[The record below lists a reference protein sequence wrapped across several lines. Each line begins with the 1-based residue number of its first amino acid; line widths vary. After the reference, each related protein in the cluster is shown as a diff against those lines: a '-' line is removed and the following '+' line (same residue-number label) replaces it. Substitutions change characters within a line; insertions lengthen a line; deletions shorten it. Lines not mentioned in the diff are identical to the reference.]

1 VDVDVGSSRAG
12 DSVALRAQVDPDL
25 RSLSGRARA
34 ARGDLEKALALAADL
49 GGELPV
55 PATGH
60 TLRLWES
67 LATLGAADLTVARV
81 VEPHLDALA
90 ILAEAEHT
98 GFAVGAVWGVFAAEG
113 GERLRAT
120 PSDEREWT
128 LTGTKLWCSLAD
140 RISHALV
147 TAWVDDSRRGLFA
160 VDLRH
165 PGVQHQAGHAPWAAR
180 GLVQVRST
188 GLEFDQV
195 EARPVGAPGWYLER
209 PGFAWGG
216 IGVAAVWYG
225 GAVAVARRLR
235 EASTHREPD
244 QIALAH
250 LGAVDVALDRA
261 RAVLVEAASVVDG
274 PLVSAEIA
282 ARLALRAR
290 QVVADTVEEVLLRAG
305 HALGPGPLA
314 TEGEHAGRVS
324 DLSLYVRQH
333 HAERDAAALG
343 RSVLSDPS
351 EGEWAWW

>member
-1 VDVDVGSSRAG
+1 MGSTRAG
-12 DSVALRAQVDPDL
+12 DSVTLRAPANPDL

-81 VEPHLDALA
+81 VEPHLDAVA
-90 ILAEAEHT
+90 ILAEAGQEAPT
-98 GFAVGAVWGVFAAEG
+98 GGGVWGVFAAEG
-113 GERLRAT
+113 GARLRAD
-120 PSDEREWT
+120 PSGRGGWT
-128 LTGTKLWCSLAD
+128 LTGSKPWCSLGD
-140 RISHALV
+140 RISRALV
-147 TAWVDDSRRGLFA
+147 TAWVDDTRRGLFA
-160 VDLRH
+160 VDLDQ
-165 PGVQHQAGHAPWAAR
+165 PGVRHQAGSAPWAAR

-188 GLEFDQV
+188 GLDFDQV
-195 EARPVGAPGWYLER
+195 EAVPVGAPGWYLER

-235 EASTHREPD
+235 EAATHREPD

-250 LGAVDVALDRA
+250 LGAVDVALARA
-261 RAVLVEAASVVDG
+261 RALLVEAASVVDG
-274 PLVSAEIA
+274 PRVAREDA
-282 ARLALRAR
+282 ARLALRVR
-290 QVVADTVEEVLLRAG
+290 QAVADTVDEVVMRAG
-305 HALGPGPLA
+305 HALGPAPLA

>member
-1 VDVDVGSSRAG
+1 M
-12 DSVALRAQVDPDL
+12 
-25 RSLSGRARA
+25 SGC
-34 ARGDLEKALALAADL
+34 
-49 GGELPV
+49 
-55 PATGH
+55 
-60 TLRLWES
+60 
-67 LATLGAADLTVARV
+67 
-81 VEPHLDALA
+81 EP
-90 ILAEAEHT
+90 
-98 GFAVGAVWGVFAAEG
+98 
-113 GERLRAT
+113 T
-120 PSDEREWT
+120 PSDEGEWT
-128 LTGTKLWCSLAD
+128 LTGTKPWCSLAD

-165 PGVQHQAGHAPWAAR
+165 PGVQHQPGHAPWAAR

-195 EARPVGAPGWYLER
+195 AALPVGAPGWYLER

-274 PLVSAEIA
+274 PRSQPRTRPDSRCGSVRSSPTRWRRCSCAPVTPWVPD
-282 ARLALRAR
+282 RSPPRASTR
-290 QVVADTVEEVLLRAG
+290 G
-305 HALGPGPLA
+305 G
-314 TEGEHAGRVS
+314 
-324 DLSLYVRQH
+324 
-333 HAERDAAALG
+333 
-343 RSVLSDPS
+343 
-351 EGEWAWW
+351 

>member
-12 DSVALRAQVDPDL
+12 DSVALRAQADPDL

-90 ILAEAEHT
+90 ILAEAQHH
-98 GFAVGAVWGVFAAEG
+98 GHGVGGVWGVFAAEG
-113 GERLRAT
+113 GERLRAVS
-120 PSDEREWT
+120 SDEGEWT
-128 LTGTKLWCSLAD
+128 LTGTKPWCSLAD

-165 PGVQHQAGHAPWAAR
+165 PGVQLQSDHAPWAAR

-195 EARPVGAPGWYLER
+195 AALPVGAPGWYLER

-274 PLVSAEIA
+274 PPVSAEIGSTGWK
-282 ARLALRAR
+282 L
-290 QVVADTVEEVLLRAG
+290 
-305 HALGPGPLA
+305 PCA
-314 TEGEHAGRVS
+314 TAVSRSFSRVS
-324 DLSLYVRQH
+324 KS
-333 HAERDAAALG
+333 
-343 RSVLSDPS
+343 SSSPS
-351 EGEWAWW
+351 R